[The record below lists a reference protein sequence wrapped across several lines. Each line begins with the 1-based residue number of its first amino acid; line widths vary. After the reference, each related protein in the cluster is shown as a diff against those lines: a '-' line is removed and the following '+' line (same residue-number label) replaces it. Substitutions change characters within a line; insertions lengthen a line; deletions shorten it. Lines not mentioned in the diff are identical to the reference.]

1 MRTKKNNVLFTV
13 LRALYWVQLLLGL
26 TTVCLFVSL
35 AYIIIFLCAHRVTQP
50 KNTLIIYQATR
61 EWLAMSVSV
70 SCVEGKLPRFF
81 AESSCHGAKYI
92 AKLHPPPPSPTATPK
107 APPLCIELRGCSGAG
122 FDSGWS
128 YDDAH
133 LVYIYRLGSFE
144 IL

>member
-81 AESSCHGAKYI
+81 AESSCHGAKYLYCQT
-92 AKLHPPPPSPTATPK
+92 APPPLPHRHPQSSAPMYRTARVQRSRVRFRLIVRWCTP
-107 APPLCIELRGCSGAG
+107 CVHI
-122 FDSGWS
+122 
-128 YDDAH
+128 
-133 LVYIYRLGSFE
+133 
-144 IL
+144 